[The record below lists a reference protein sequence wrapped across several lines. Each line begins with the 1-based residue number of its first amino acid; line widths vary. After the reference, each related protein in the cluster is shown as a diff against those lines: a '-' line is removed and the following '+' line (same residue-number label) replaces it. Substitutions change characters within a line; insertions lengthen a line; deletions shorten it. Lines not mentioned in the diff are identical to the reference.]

1 MKRILSIALMAAA
14 LITATGCNKN
24 EYGKWD
30 TIITQYFT
38 PSISETTAETIK
50 GCISEVE
57 YFNTPHA
64 YEGYHDD
71 CLGKA
76 ITEFATAADLVDGAK
91 IRENL
96 RPGEKVTLTLI
107 FRAEGSSEGEMA
119 AQAYWT
125 YTL

>member
-1 MKRILSIALMAAA
+1 MKRILSIALMAVA
-14 LITATGCNKN
+14 LTVVSGCSKN

-30 TIITQYFT
+30 TLITRYLS
-38 PSISETTAETIK
+38 PSISEADAEIIK

-57 YFNTPHA
+57 YFNNPHA

-76 ITEFATAADLVDGAK
+76 VAEFATATRQIDGSA
-91 IRENL
+91 IQENL

-107 FRAEGSSEGEMA
+107 FRSEGSSEGELA
-119 AQAYWT
+119 AQISWEYA
-125 YTL
+125 L